1 MLLLWECQE
10 NRFDI
15 LIVYQYDKT
24 SFATRM
30 GQKLNVEDKF
40 CILCMGLV
48 RMGNGVWVGM
58 YKGTVFSF
66 WFLQCT
72 FFRKTAIFW
81 WFDILDCIILNFLM
95 KSCQIYH
102 PLLIN
107 SCLCIGDSTTI
118 VPAVDNYWHFP
129 FVSKTCWVFKVKHDF
144 KQFSAWG
151 TTKTFKIVSLLRL
164 LLSQETQTDRLY
176 SYIRVSVLPD
186 KLLW

>member
-1 MLLLWECQE
+1 MWKISFVSYAWVWWEWVAGC
-10 NRFDI
+10 D
-15 LIVYQYDKT
+15 LVC
-24 SFATRM
+24 M
-30 GQKLNVEDKF
+30 KLKCF
-40 CILCMGLV
+40 H
-48 RMGNGVWVGM
+48 
-58 YKGTVFSF
+58 FSF
-66 WFLQCT
+66 FDVISFEMT
-72 FFRKTAIFW
+72 TAIFW
-81 WFDILDCIILNFLM
+81 WFNIVSRIKLNLLM
-95 KSCQIYH
+95 KSYQIYH

-129 FVSKTCWVFKVKHDF
+129 FVSKTCWVFKVKHDY